1 MRRRFKSRPRSGRS
15 RRTRGTRRFKAKV
28 KRVLMNQAETKYF
41 DIALENL
48 QLYHNLGCSP
58 NPPGILI
65 PVNLTSV
72 GAWFNP
78 WSRIDL
84 GTARFNRIGDEI
96 TPRGI
101 SIKMFLANKWDRP
114 NTMIRV
120 IVASLPKL
128 VGTTVTTNV
137 FDPFQLANSG
147 TNGNNM
153 IWPSDK
159 DEGVK
164 FLYDKIH
171 RMTPQQAPFDARG
184 AGGTKEFT
192 KIIKLWIRS
201 KGRKVVFNTF
211 TQDIVNRPLAVY
223 CIPYEQ
229 YSTLTTDN
237 VASMAGMLRM
247 YYKDV

>member
-1 MRRRFKSRPRSGRS
+1 
-15 RRTRGTRRFKAKV
+15 
-28 KRVLMNQAETKYF
+28 MNQAETKFF

-48 QLYHNLGCSP
+48 QLYHNLGSSP

-72 GAWFNP
+72 RAWFNP
-78 WSRIDL
+78 WSEIQL

-101 SIKMFLANKWDRP
+101 SIKIYLANKHDRP

-120 IVASLPKL
+120 IVASLPKI
-128 VGTTVTTNV
+128 VGTNVTTNV

-147 TNGNNM
+147 VNGNNM
-153 IWPSDK
+153 IWQADK

-171 RMTPQQAPFDARG
+171 RMGPQQANNI
-184 AGGTKEFT
+184 GGSNPNREYTKML
-192 KIIKLWIRS
+192 KLWIRS

-237 VASMAGMLRM
+237 VASMAGNLRM

>member
-1 MRRRFKSRPRSGRS
+1 
-15 RRTRGTRRFKAKV
+15 
-28 KRVLMNQAETKYF
+28 MNQAETKYF
-41 DIALENL
+41 DVALENL

-58 NPPGILI
+58 NPPGVLI
-65 PVNLTSV
+65 PVNVTSV

-78 WSRIDL
+78 WGLIDR
-84 GTARFNRIGDEI
+84 GTDRFNRIGEEI
-96 TPRGI
+96 MPRGI
-101 SIKMFLANKWDRP
+101 SIKMYLANKTDRP

-137 FDPFQLANSG
+137 FDPFQISNSG
-147 TNGNNM
+147 VNGNNM
-153 IWPSDK
+153 IWPADK

-171 RMTPQQAPFDARG
+171 RIGVQNSNPNYIQREA
-184 AGGTKEFT
+184 TKV
-192 KIIKLWIRS
+192 IKLWIKS
-201 KGRKVVFNTF
+201 KGRKVTYATF
-211 TQDIVNRPLAVY
+211 TQNIVNRPLAVY
-223 CIPYEQ
+223 VIPYEQ